1 MRLLQALAMCYCEF
15 DCDNICECDYVV
27 GYKYIYIYI
36 CCGCPWIGVYR
47 YKWPYKTKSVVVR
60 AQGITARGRE
70 CDDACERARR

>member
-27 GYKYIYIYI
+27 GYIYI